1 MTVRTALA
9 TVCVSGT
16 LEDKLAAA
24 AHAGFDGVEIFEPD
38 LVASAWSPREIARRC
53 ADLGLSID
61 LYQPFRD
68 FDSTDPQRLAASRRR
83 AARKFGVMREL
94 GTDLVLVCSSVAED
108 AVADVHQLAEQLHGL
123 AELAAEEGV
132 RLCYEAL
139 AWGRHVNLFEQ
150 SWDAVRAA
158 DHPALGLCL
167 DSFHILSRGSDPTG
181 ILDVPGEKIFFLQL
195 ADAPHLDM
203 DVLQWSRH
211 HRLFPGQGAFDLPHF
226 LSCVLTAGYTGPLSL
241 EVFNDVFRQTDPERA
256 AVDARRSLLAL
267 AEATHD
273 VLTGPARDAL
283 AGVVPDRLP
292 RLDGFAFTELAVE
305 EPSRG
310 RMETILS
317 GLGMHHTGTHR
328 SKPVH
333 RWESGSACLLVN
345 THDATGLG
353 DDHPVTGAAVSAIGV
368 RVDDPTC
375 AAVRAETL
383 LAPRVP
389 RSRGSAEADL
399 SAVAAP
405 DGTVVFFCRDDGRG
419 DGGWRA
425 DFVATADAASP
436 PAPTAGAITHI
447 DHVAMTQPYD
457 RFDEATLFYRTVLG
471 LHTHHTSEVA
481 APFGLIRNRAIADD
495 QGSVRIGLAASV
507 LRRGDWH
514 PGVSDPQHVALAT
527 DDAIAAARR
536 LQANGVAVLPIP
548 ANYYD
553 DLDARLG
560 LDPDRLVA
568 LQAANVMLDRDSHGE
583 FLHFY
588 TEIIGGRVFFEIV
601 QRVGGYTGY
610 GEFNAP
616 VRMAAHRRRHRR
628 PSAD

>member
-24 AHAGFDGVEIFEPD
+24 AHAGFEGVEIFEPD
-38 LVASAWSPREIARRC
+38 LVASAWSPSEIGKRC
-53 ADLGLSID
+53 ADLGLGID

-68 FDSTDPQRLAASRRR
+68 FDSTDPQRLAANRRR
-83 AARKFGVMREL
+83 AARKFAVMREL
-94 GTDLVLVCSSVAED
+94 GTDLVLVCSSVSSD
-108 AVADVHQLAEQLHGL
+108 AVADVDQLAEQLHGL
-123 AELAAEEGV
+123 AELAADEGV

-139 AWGRHVNLFEQ
+139 AWGRHVNRFEQ
-150 SWDAVRAA
+150 SWDAVRTS

-167 DSFHILSRGSDPTG
+167 DSFHILSRGSDPAG
-181 ILDVPGEKIFFLQL
+181 ILQIPGEKIFFLQL

-211 HRLFPGQGAFDLPHF
+211 HRLFPGQGAFDLPGF

-273 VLTGPARDAL
+273 VITGPARDSL
-283 AGVVPDRLP
+283 AAVVGDRLP
-292 RLDGFAFTELAVE
+292 ALDGFAFTELAVD
-305 EPSRG
+305 EPSRD
-310 RMETILS
+310 RIETILS
-317 GLGMHHTGTHR
+317 GLGMQRTGTHR

-345 THDATGLG
+345 THDATGL

-368 RVDDPTC
+368 RIDDPTC

-383 LAPRVP
+383 LAPRLS
-389 RSRGSAEADL
+389 RSRGPAEADL
-399 SAVAAP
+399 SAVSAP
-405 DGTVVFFCRDDGRG
+405 DGTVVFFCRGEGGGND
-419 DGGWRA
+419 GWRA
-425 DFVATADAASP
+425 DFVPDAPVDRATDP
-436 PAPTAGAITHI
+436 GVITHL

-457 RFDEATLFYRTVLG
+457 RFDEATLFYRAVLG
-471 LHTHHTSEVA
+471 LRTHHTSEVP
-481 APFGLIRNRAIADD
+481 APFGLIRNRAIADE
-495 QGSVRIGLAASV
+495 QGTVRIGLAASV

-514 PGVSDPQHVALAT
+514 PGVTDPQHVALAT
-527 DDAIAAARR
+527 SDAVAASRR
-536 LQANGVAVLPIP
+536 LTSSGVAVLPIP

-560 LDPDRLVA
+560 LDPDRLAA
-568 LQAANVMLDRDSHGE
+568 LRQANVMLDRDSRGE

-588 TEIIGGRVFFEIV
+588 TEIVGGRVFFEVV
-601 QRVGGYTGY
+601 QRVGGYAGY
-610 GEFNAP
+610 GEVNAP
-616 VRMAAHRRRHRR
+616 VRMTAHRRWQHRLQ
-628 PSAD
+628 AD

>member
-1 MTVRTALA
+1 MRTALA

-38 LVASAWSPREIARRC
+38 LVASAWSPAEIGKRC
-53 ADLGLSID
+53 ADLGLGID

-68 FDSTDPQRLAASRRR
+68 FDSVDPQRLAANRRR
-83 AARKFGVMREL
+83 AARKFAVMREL
-94 GTDLVLVCSSVAED
+94 GTDLVLVCSSVSPD
-108 AVADVHQLAEQLHGL
+108 AVADDDQLAEQLHGL
-123 AELAAEEGV
+123 ADLAADAGV

-139 AWGRHVNLFEQ
+139 AWGRNINRFEQ

-167 DSFHILSRGSDPTG
+167 DSFHILSRGSDPAG
-181 ILDVPGEKIFFLQL
+181 ILDVPGDKIFFLQL
-195 ADAPHLDM
+195 ADAPNLDM

-226 LSCVLTAGYTGPLSL
+226 LSCVLTAGYAGPLSL

-273 VLTGPARDAL
+273 VLAGPARDAL
-283 AGVVPDRLP
+283 AAVIPDRLP
-292 RLDGFAFTELAVE
+292 RLDGFAFSELAVDE
-305 EPSRG
+305 ASRD
-310 RMETILS
+310 RIETILS
-317 GLGMHHTGTHR
+317 GLGMRQTGTHR
-328 SKPVH
+328 SKPVR

-345 THDATGLG
+345 THDATGL

-368 RVDDPTC
+368 RIGDPAC

-383 LAPRVP
+383 LAPRLS
-389 RSRGSAEADL
+389 RSRGPAEADL
-399 SAVAAP
+399 SAVSSP
-405 DGTVVFFCRDDGRG
+405 DGTVLFFCRGEGGG

-425 DFVATADAASP
+425 DFLAVPEAGRPESP
-436 PAPTAGAITHI
+436 ALVAGAITHL

-457 RFDEATLFYRTVLG
+457 RFDEATLFYRAVLG
-471 LHTHHTSEVA
+471 LSTHHTSEVA
-481 APFGLIRNRAIADD
+481 APFGLIRNRAIADQ
-495 QGSVRIGLAASV
+495 QGTVRIGLAASV

-514 PGVSDPQHVALAT
+514 PGVTDPQHVALAT
-527 DDAIAAARR
+527 DDAVAAARR
-536 LQANGVAVLPIP
+536 LQSGGVAVLPIP

-560 LDPDRLVA
+560 LEPDRLAA
-568 LQAANVMLDRDSHGE
+568 LQESNVMLDRDSRGE

-601 QRVGGYTGY
+601 QRIGGYAGY
-610 GEFNAP
+610 GELNAP
-616 VRMAAHRRRHRR
+616 VRMTAHRRWQRR
-628 PSAD
+628 MPAD